1 VRRVL
6 GWFSYFVGGALAILA
21 LQLAIECEIIANV
34 VGQPDNYVYDFWG
47 FLNQTNGHHRA
58 FPYGYLVHWIRDA
71 FIFLVGA
78 LIIRM
83 GREQFIRR
91 REILLQKT
99 QMVTCHGC
107 RRETFADAY
116 CRFCGFNLI
125 DLEPSREMPV
135 FMPVWKVALLS
146 YSVLSLVLTVLNI
159 VLILLRLT

>member
-6 GWFSYFVGGALAILA
+6 GWFCYFVGGALAILS

-34 VGQPDNYVYDFWG
+34 VGQPDNYTYDFWG
-47 FLNQTNGHHRA
+47 FLNQTSGHHRT
-58 FPYGYLVHWIRDA
+58 FPYGYLIHWSRDV
-71 FIFLVGA
+71 FIFLVGV

-83 GREQFIRR
+83 GREQFMRR
-91 REILLQKT
+91 REILSQKT
-99 QMVTCHGC
+99 QMVTCPDC
-107 RRETFADAY
+107 RRKTFADAY

-125 DLEPSREMPV
+125 DLEPSREMPA

-159 VLILLRLT
+159 VLILLRLA